1 MGASRREPG
10 RRANETLREV
20 ELQRPSY
27 LAVREVTNAQ
37 FRRFQAAHS
46 SGRFGTTTSTPTR
59 SRWCR

>member
-20 ELQRPSY
+20 ELQRPFY

-37 FRRFQAAHS
+37 FRKCKADHS
-46 SGRFGTTTSTPTR
+46 SGRFGATTSPATPTR
-59 SRWCR
+59 W